1 MNLTTLIKKG
11 LFLAVSISLAFS
23 FGLSSGTMAQCAIG
37 AVEAMPSPCNELGF
51 FDVFLDFEYENTGT
65 DGFSVKG
72 NGITYGT
79 FEYSDLPLVI
89 YGLEGDGITF
99 YEFEAR
105 DIQFPDCSNFAE
117 LGIIEC
123 IGGPCHI
130 WDLVIDDHPCVA
142 GMFNVLIDFEYE
154 NVSDSGFALYVNYDL
169 YGTYAYT
176 DLPLES
182 IGPFAGDGTTVY
194 HFYVVD
200 LEYEDCLEDANF
212 GPIDC
217 GAGDCNIWDLVV
229 DDHPCVAGMFN
240 VLIDFEYENVS
251 DSGFALYVN
260 YDLYG
265 TYAYADLPL
274 ESIGPFMGDGTT
286 VYHFWVH
293 DLMYEECAED
303 ANFGPID
310 CLSNCIIGDLEPI
323 ILPCNE
329 NDEFYVML
337 DFEYLNT
344 SDEFTVQGNGVLY
357 GTYMYADLP
366 VEIGPLLGD
375 GVTVY
380 EFAVIDAVY
389 TDCAE
394 DTYINPVNCDSIT
407 EFLNF
412 TTQVVSCENEMY
424 ELQMDFDAVNVGS
437 QGFWIIEKDEFYGT
451 FEYDQL
457 PVTIGPLPTDG
468 ITSYYFTARD
478 KESPVYG
485 NWNKLI
491 PFTCES
497 LGVSEPWSGDIINVY
512 PNPSY
517 GSVIFENFS
526 ERPVSVYLYNSN
538 GAEVALFNMT
548 NAYQINELEAG
559 MYYYQILS
567 EENVVIRG
575 KLVVT
580 R

>member
-1 MNLTTLIKKG
+1 MNLSTLIKKG
-11 LFLAVSISLAFS
+11 QFLAVSILLAFN

-37 AVEAMPSPCNELGF
+37 AVEAMPTPCNELGF

-65 DGFSVKG
+65 DGFTVKG

-79 FEYSDLPLVI
+79 FEYSDLPIVI

-99 YEFEAR
+99 YEFEVR

-123 IGGPCHI
+123 VGGPCNI

-169 YGTYAYT
+169 YGTYAYAE
-176 DLPLES
+176 LPLES

-194 HFYVVD
+194 HFYVAD
-200 LEYEDCLEDANF
+200 LEYEDCLEDANL
-212 GPIDC
+212 GPIECDTLDC
-217 GAGDCNIWDLVV
+217 LIGEIDVTILPC
-229 DDHPCVAGMFN
+229 DDNDEFM
-240 VLIDFEYENVS
+240 VLLDFDHVNTSTLFGVQGNGFFYGTFEYS
-251 DSGFALYVN
+251 
-260 YDLYG
+260 
-265 TYAYADLPL
+265 DLPIEL
-274 ESIGPFMGDGTT
+274 GPLQGDGTT
-286 VYHFWVH
+286 VYEFLVTDVYYSCSNDTH
-293 DLMYEECAED
+293 
-303 ANFGPID
+303 ID
-310 CLSNCIIGDLEPI
+310 
-323 ILPCNE
+323 
-329 NDEFYVML
+329 
-337 DFEYLNT
+337 
-344 SDEFTVQGNGVLY
+344 
-357 GTYMYADLP
+357 P
-366 VEIGPLLGD
+366 VI
-375 GVTVY
+375 
-380 EFAVIDAVY
+380 
-389 TDCAE
+389 
-394 DTYINPVNCDSIT
+394 CDSLT

-412 TTQVVSCENEMY
+412 TTQVVSCSDEMY
-424 ELQMDFDAVNVGS
+424 ELQMDFDVINGGN
-437 QGFWIIEKDEFYGT
+437 QGFMIIGNGEDYGSYD
-451 FEYDQL
+451 YDQL
-457 PVTIGPLPTDG
+457 PVSIGPLSTDG
-468 ITSYYFTARD
+468 QTPYHFIAKD
-478 KESPVYG
+478 KENQHYG
-485 NWNKLI
+485 NWDKLI
-491 PFTCES
+491 PFTCEN

-548 NAYQINELEAG
+548 DAYQVNELEAG

-567 EENVVIRG
+567 EGKVVISG